1 MEKLRAILI
10 DDESSGLTALYE
22 KLQRHCTQVEVMQ
35 LCDTAEK
42 GIAAIETNKPDLVFL
57 DVEMPV
63 MNGFVLLQHLE
74 YKNFELI
81 FVTAYD
87 QYAIK
92 AIRYSALDYLL
103 KPVQVDELKAAVEK
117 ALEKKQTT
125 ETGNPGL
132 NLLLENLLLEKKK
145 FKRIAI
151 PARDGL
157 QFVKIEDIIYL
168 EASVNYTLIYLFGGE
183 KLVASRT
190 LKEFEELLSPDFF
203 VRIHHSYIINVN
215 CVEKYIRGEGG
226 QVVLSNNVTLD
237 VAKRKK
243 QEFLK
248 AIAYRFS

>member
-22 KLQRHCTQVEVMQ
+22 KLQRHCAQVEVLH

-42 GIAAIETNKPDLVFL
+42 GIAAIESTRPDLVFL

-81 FVTAYD
+81 FVTAFD

-103 KPVQVDELKAAVEK
+103 KPVEVEELKAAVEK
-117 ALEKKQTT
+117 ALEKKHTT
-125 ETGNPGL
+125 ETGNLGV
-132 NLLLENLLLEKKK
+132 NLLLENLMLEKKK

-168 EASVNYTLIYLFGGE
+168 EASVNYTMIYLSGGE
-183 KLVASRT
+183 RLIASRS
-190 LKEFEELLSPDFF
+190 LKEFEELLPQDNF

-215 CVEKYIRGEGG
+215 CVERYIRGEGG

-243 QEFLK
+243 QEFMK
-248 AIAYRFS
+248 AIGYKFY

>member
-10 DDESSGLTALYE
+10 DDEISGLNALYE
-22 KLQRHCTQVEVMQ
+22 KLQRHCPQVEV
-35 LCDTAEK
+35 LETCDSAEK
-42 GIAAIETNKPDLVFL
+42 GVAAIDSIRPDLVFL

-63 MNGFVLLQHLE
+63 MNGFVLLQHLSF
-74 YKNFELI
+74 KNFELI

-103 KPVQVDELKAAVEK
+103 KPVQVDELNAAVEK
-117 ALEKKQTT
+117 ALEKKHLT
-125 ETGNPGL
+125 ESGNAGL
-132 NLLLENLLLEKKK
+132 NLLLENLMLEKKK
-145 FKRIAI
+145 YKRIAI
-151 PARDGL
+151 PSRDGL
-157 QFVKIEDIIYL
+157 QFVKIDDMIYL
-168 EASVNYTLIYLFGGE
+168 EASLNYTMIYLLGGE
-183 KLVASRT
+183 RLVASRT
-190 LKEFEELLSPDFF
+190 LKEFEELLPADYF

-226 QVVLSNNVTLD
+226 QVVLFNNITLD

-248 AIAYRFS
+248 AIGYRFS

>member
-10 DDESSGLTALYE
+10 DDEISGLSALYE
-22 KLQRHCTQVEVMQ
+22 KLQRHCPEVEVLRQ
-35 LCDTAEK
+35 CDAAEN
-42 GIAAIETNKPDLVFL
+42 GITAIETLRPDLVFL

-63 MNGFVLLQHLE
+63 MNGFVLLQNLE

-103 KPVQVDELKAAVEK
+103 KPVEVDELKAAVEK
-117 ALEKKQTT
+117 ALEKKHVT
-125 ETGNPGL
+125 EAGNPSL
-132 NLLLENLLLEKKK
+132 NLLLENLMLEKKK

-151 PARDGL
+151 PSRDGL

-168 EASVNYTLIYLFGGE
+168 EASVNYTLIYLTGGV
-183 KLVASRT
+183 KLTASRN
-190 LKEFEELLSPDFF
+190 LKEFEELLPSDIF
-203 VRIHHSYIINVN
+203 VRIHHSYIINLG

-226 QVVLSNNVTLD
+226 QVKLSNNVILD

-243 QEFLK
+243 QEFLR
-248 AIAYRFS
+248 AIGF